1 VWRRPGGAM
10 GILLE
15 YTLSGVFEV
24 SLVLGRTGVITQIQL
39 QIETQKASVQAW
51 VVPGGVLALS
61 VGMLAP

>member
-1 VWRRPGGAM
+1 M

>member
-1 VWRRPGGAM
+1 MWRRPGGAM